1 MGQITIRNLAT
12 LLPLM
17 GTHLTRHVPP
27 EVPRMSK
34 LTPAMSKLEQSGY
47 ILESELAQIKLNRF
61 ALQV

>member
-1 MGQITIRNLAT
+1 MGQITVRN
-12 LLPLM
+12 
-17 GTHLTRHVPP
+17 LTRHVPP

-47 ILESELAQIKLNRF
+47 ILESELAQIKLNRL